1 MKNTNP
7 ENSKQH
13 GPRMDQITRQRGFF
27 SIGVGL
33 GLSAIFAL
41 FSAVLEPEKTL
52 HEANNQTVVQE
63 GTTYAQNTFVPIDA
77 YPGRHQ
83 F

>member
-1 MKNTNP
+1 MKNSSP
-7 ENSKQH
+7 QS
-13 GPRMDQITRQRGFF
+13 RQRGFF

-41 FSAVLEPEKTL
+41 FGATLAPE
-52 HEANNQTVVQE
+52 HENSQVSSQMEVQSMTVNSE
-63 GTTYAQNTFVPIDA
+63 GLLAHAKI
-77 YPGRHQ
+77 YPGKHQ

>member
-1 MKNTNP
+1 MKNINT
-7 ENSKQH
+7 ENSKQYVKRT
-13 GPRMDQITRQRGFF
+13 GQITRQRGFF

-41 FSAVLEPEKTL
+41 F
-52 HEANNQTVVQE
+52 
-63 GTTYAQNTFVPIDA
+63 GTTLVPEQEIIEASNQVEIQVVAANSQNMLVHPET
-77 YPGRHQ
+77 YPRQHQ